1 MTVNEGVDFLVWWA
15 SDFWWLPRGEPYFG
29 LVGLSRLVDAEEELY
44 FYSGQL
50 EQTVT
55 TTEGYMLAHLGS
67 LFICLKVEA
76 TIAR

>member
-1 MTVNEGVDFLVWWA
+1 MNEVVDFLVWSA
-15 SDFWWLPRGEPYFG
+15 SDFWWLSRGESYFG

-67 LFICLKVEA
+67 LSICLKINA
-76 TIAR
+76 TITR